1 MDGSELRGTS
11 THFASTNLRSPKPCS
26 MAAVPTQDRRVRFN
40 DVSTPRNLIDE
51 LVKEFIIPE
60 LPEDVPQPPTTIKK
74 ETVELRRSTRVRRP
88 PTKFQGDN
96 WATRYANQKVR
107 TSVLNEQYL
116 QSLIWDPNTVNYQSQ
131 DWKAMS
137 ATIDRWS
144 DDEGYVDWLHPMAL
158 AAKANS
164 ADNPTW
170 NEAMN
175 GPNRDGYW
183 EAMAIE
189 LETLAIKK
197 QAWDVIEREPWMN
210 VLPSTWAF
218 KCKRYP
224 DGLVKKLKAR
234 FCVRGDRQR
243 EGVDFF
249 ETFAPVVSW
258 TTVRLMLILSLVLD
272 LATRQVDYTAAFLHA
287 DIDRDPNYDLLTP
300 EEQRRSGVYVEM
312 PRGFS
317 EPGKVLKLKKSLYGL
332 KQAPRNFFQ
341 HLKSKLEKIGFVS
354 SESDACLFIGMKVI
368 CIVYVDDTLLFS
380 PKAQYID
387 EVLQKLREENLD
399 LEEEDDVAGFLG
411 VDVHR
416 DTENDRIVMTQK
428 GLIDR
433 IVKALECE
441 SLPAKKTPAEHDALG
456 SDKDGEL
463 PQAAFNYASVV
474 GMLQYLQAHS
484 RPDLT
489 FAVSQC
495 ARFIHNT
502 RRSHE
507 IALLRIGQYL
517 KRTANDG
524 LILRPSENMK
534 IDCFV
539 DADFAGL
546 WGAESPHDSTSVK
559 SRTGYVIN
567 LAECP
572 VIWVSKL
579 QSDIALSTMEAEYN
593 ALSMAMKDLLPL
605 QRLVHTVADAVGL
618 NVQDLI
624 EMKTTVWEDNSG
636 ALTLANLEP
645 GRMTPRSKHYGVK
658 YHWFR
663 SHLKPNNI
671 QVVKVD
677 TKDQQADILTK
688 GLRTQRF
695 EENRKQ
701 LLGWYAVPMSNSS
714 RSRGSVEILDREN
727 DTQYVSP
734 GIART
739 SRLYVTF
746 RE

>member
-1 MDGSELRGTS
+1 
-11 THFASTNLRSPKPCS
+11 
-26 MAAVPTQDRRVRFN
+26 
-40 DVSTPRNLIDE
+40 
-51 LVKEFIIPE
+51 
-60 LPEDVPQPPTTIKK
+60 
-74 ETVELRRSTRVRRP
+74 
-88 PTKFQGDN
+88 
-96 WATRYANQKVR
+96 
-107 TSVLNEQYL
+107 
-116 QSLIWDPNTVNYQSQ
+116 
-131 DWKAMS
+131 
-137 ATIDRWS
+137 
-144 DDEGYVDWLHPMAL
+144 
-158 AAKANS
+158 
-164 ADNPTW
+164 
-170 NEAMN
+170 
-175 GPNRDGYW
+175 
-183 EAMAIE
+183 
-189 LETLAIKK
+189 
-197 QAWDVIEREPWMN
+197 
-210 VLPSTWAF
+210 
-218 KCKRYP
+218 
-224 DGLVKKLKAR
+224 
-234 FCVRGDRQR
+234 
-243 EGVDFF
+243 
-249 ETFAPVVSW
+249 
-258 TTVRLMLILSLVLD
+258 
-272 LATRQVDYTAAFLHA
+272 
-287 DIDRDPNYDLLTP
+287 
-300 EEQRRSGVYVEM
+300 
-312 PRGFS
+312 
-317 EPGKVLKLKKSLYGL
+317 
-332 KQAPRNFFQ
+332 
-341 HLKSKLEKIGFVS
+341 
-354 SESDACLFIGMKVI
+354 
-368 CIVYVDDTLLFS
+368 
-380 PKAQYID
+380 
-387 EVLQKLREENLD
+387 
-399 LEEEDDVAGFLG
+399 
-411 VDVHR
+411 
-416 DTENDRIVMTQK
+416 MTQK

-441 SLPAKKTPAEHDALG
+441 TLPAKKTPAEHDALG
-456 SDKDGEL
+456 SDKDGDL

-517 KRTANDG
+517 KRTASDG
-524 LILRPSENMK
+524 LILRPSKDMK

-605 QRLVHTVADAVGL
+605 QRLVHTVAGAVGL
-618 NVQDLI
+618 DVQDLI

-677 TKDQQADILTK
+677 TNDQQADILTK

-727 DTQYVSP
+727 GTQYVSP
-734 GIART
+734 GLART
-739 SRLYVTF
+739 GRLFVTS
-746 RE
+746 

>member
-1 MDGSELRGTS
+1 
-11 THFASTNLRSPKPCS
+11 
-26 MAAVPTQDRRVRFN
+26 
-40 DVSTPRNLIDE
+40 
-51 LVKEFIIPE
+51 
-60 LPEDVPQPPTTIKK
+60 
-74 ETVELRRSTRVRRP
+74 
-88 PTKFQGDN
+88 
-96 WATRYANQKVR
+96 
-107 TSVLNEQYL
+107 
-116 QSLIWDPNTVNYQSQ
+116 
-131 DWKAMS
+131 
-137 ATIDRWS
+137 
-144 DDEGYVDWLHPMAL
+144 
-158 AAKANS
+158 
-164 ADNPTW
+164 
-170 NEAMN
+170 
-175 GPNRDGYW
+175 
-183 EAMAIE
+183 
-189 LETLAIKK
+189 
-197 QAWDVIEREPWMN
+197 
-210 VLPSTWAF
+210 
-218 KCKRYP
+218 
-224 DGLVKKLKAR
+224 
-234 FCVRGDRQR
+234 
-243 EGVDFF
+243 
-249 ETFAPVVSW
+249 
-258 TTVRLMLILSLVLD
+258 MLILSLVLD

-312 PRGFS
+312 PRGFT

-341 HLKSKLEKIGFVS
+341 HLKAKLEKIGFVS

-380 PKAQYID
+380 PKAEFID
-387 EVLQKLREENLD
+387 EVLMKLREESLD

-411 VDVHR
+411 VDVNR
-416 DTENDRIVMTQK
+416 DTENDRIIMTQK

-441 SLPAKKTPAEHDALG
+441 TLPAKKTPAEHDALG
-456 SDKDGEL
+456 SDKDGDL

-517 KRTANDG
+517 KRTASDG
-524 LILRPSENMK
+524 LILRPSKDMK

-546 WGAESPHDSTSVK
+546 WGAESPHDSKSVK

-605 QRLVHTVADAVGL
+605 QRLVHTVAGAVSL
-618 NVQDLI
+618 DVQNLI

-701 LLGWYAVPMSNSS
+701 LLGWYAVPMSNSL

-727 DTQYVSP
+727 GTQYVSP
-734 GIART
+734 GLARAG
-739 SRLYVTF
+739 RLFVTV
-746 RE
+746 RN